1 MASRGLRFLSS
12 AEASALDEALMSEE
26 HGFSLDQL
34 MELAGLSVASAVAD
48 AFGSTPLRVLVL
60 AGPGNNG
67 GDGLVA
73 ARHLAHWG
81 YRLAVCLPKQTDK
94 PLYAGLRRQLERL
107 SVPFVPVEEVLS
119 APLHEQYDV
128 LIDALFGFSFKG
140 VARPP
145 FDLLLTRL
153 THNKRPPIVSVD
165 LPSGWSVDDGD
176 VRGDG
181 IKPDVIVS
189 LSAPKLGVRAFAGR
203 HYLGGRF
210 LPPGICERFQL
221 NLPTYPGTA
230 QCMRLW

>member
-81 YRLAVCLPKQTDK
+81 YRLAVCLP
-94 PLYAGLRRQLERL
+94 
-107 SVPFVPVEEVLS
+107 
-119 APLHEQYDV
+119 
-128 LIDALFGFSFKG
+128 
-140 VARPP
+140 
-145 FDLLLTRL
+145 
-153 THNKRPPIVSVD
+153 
-165 LPSGWSVDDGD
+165 
-176 VRGDG
+176 
-181 IKPDVIVS
+181 
-189 LSAPKLGVRAFAGR
+189 
-203 HYLGGRF
+203 
-210 LPPGICERFQL
+210 
-221 NLPTYPGTA
+221 
-230 QCMRLW
+230 